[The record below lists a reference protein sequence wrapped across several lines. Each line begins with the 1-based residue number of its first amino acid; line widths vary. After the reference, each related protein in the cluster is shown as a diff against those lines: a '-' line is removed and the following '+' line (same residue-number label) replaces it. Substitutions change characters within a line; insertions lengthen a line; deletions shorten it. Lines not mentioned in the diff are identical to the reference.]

1 MLEFL
6 SYQDDYTGDIIL
18 ELQKREEP
26 ITPDEFCDRMEEY
39 RALANID
46 PEIGHYL
53 GDILMKE
60 TLAKLGY
67 SDGTAVFDEMIRYYG

>member
-26 ITPDEFCDRMEEY
+26 MTPEEFAERMTEY
-39 RALANID
+39 SSLANLD

-60 TLAKLGY
+60 TLTKLGY
-67 SDGTAVFDEMIRYYG
+67 SDGTTVFDEMIRYYG